1 MIDPVQS
8 KMARAALGWSI
19 RDLAQK
25 AGVGVATVTRFENGQ
40 VTPTRNNLSAI
51 RDALEQAGIE
61 FIDEKGRGLGVML
74 TSVAEVAGGSDR

>member
-74 TSVAEVAGGSDR
+74 TSTAEVAGGCDR

>member
-25 AGVGVATVTRFENGQ
+25 AGVGVATVTRFENEQ

-51 RDALEQAGIE
+51 RETLEQGGIE
-61 FIDEKGRGLGVML
+61 FIDENGRGPGVRL
-74 TSVAEVAGGSDR
+74 TSPTGATGRL